1 MNKSFNEFLKTI
13 DDEEII
19 HNAPKYISKSSFS
32 DESEKYLYFNL
43 AISKTMLEKYH
54 QWLNS

>member
-1 MNKSFNEFLKTI
+1 MDKDFNKFLNTI

-32 DESEKYLYFNL
+32 DESEKYLQFSI